1 MTTGCAKRPA
11 VREVAAPAPTGAATG
26 VPAPETAPAPVP
38 RAAPAPAA
46 PAAPE
51 AATPAPVLPPIVAA
65 PSAPPTTA
73 APATPARPEP
83 TEFAAEPA
91 LRSIFF
97 DFDKSEIRPDAAQ
110 TLDTNIE
117 WIRSNPSALI
127 LIEGHCDER
136 GTNAYNIA
144 LGDRRAKAT
153 RDYLMSRGVASDRIT
168 MISYGEERPVCVER
182 DEACWAKNRRAQLLT
197 KRR

>member
-1 MTTGCAKRPA
+1 MIPPPTT
-11 VREVAAPAPTGAATG
+11 
-26 VPAPETAPAPVP
+26 
-38 RAAPAPAA
+38 AA
-46 PAAPE
+46 PAAP
-51 AATPAPVLPPIVAA
+51 P
-65 PSAPPTTA
+65 

-91 LRSIFF
+91 LRPIFF
-97 DFDKSEIRPDAAQ
+97 DFDKSEIHPDAAQ
-110 TLDTNIE
+110 TLNTNID

-153 RDYLMSRGVASDRIT
+153 RDYLASRGVASDRIT

-182 DEACWAKNRRAQLLT
+182 AESCWAKNRRVQFLT
-197 KRR
+197 KRP